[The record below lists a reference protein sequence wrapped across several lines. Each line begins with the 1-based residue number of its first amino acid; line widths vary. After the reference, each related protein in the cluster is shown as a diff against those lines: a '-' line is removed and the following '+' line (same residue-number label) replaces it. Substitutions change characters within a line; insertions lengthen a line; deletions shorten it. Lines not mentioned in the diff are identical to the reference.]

1 LPKCIWPVGCTPEN
15 TRFIRTPPKFA
26 LSHYNTGIS
35 KIQPIRR
42 IHVWYLIVYHSISHV
57 FILYSALFVF
67 HVNYMD
73 KLLE

>member
-35 KIQPIRR
+35 KIQPIRKTMYG
-42 IHVWYLIVYHSISHV
+42 IY
-57 FILYSALFVF
+57 
-67 HVNYMD
+67 
-73 KLLE
+73 